1 MTNQFDFWGKQI
13 ISMNIVLF
21 DEIDKVAESVDKDTL
36 LSIGYFSKD
45 AKSESYGISLKSIY
59 NNYWE
64 STAYFSSSSYNFGL
78 TDIDDSKIQNL
89 HHLQLIPALFELQR
103 NVNDYIWKRFGKH
116 HTNKFEI
123 ANNS

>member
-1 MTNQFDFWGKQI
+1 MISQNHLVLQLQLIWRPLKI
-13 ISMNIVLF
+13 IIHLYTIVLF
-21 DEIDKVAESVDKDTL
+21 DEIDKVADSVDKDTL

-89 HHLQLIPALFELQR
+89 HHLQLRFFKDLPTMEL
-103 NVNDYIWKRFGKH
+103 
-116 HTNKFEI
+116 
-123 ANNS
+123 A